1 MTETSVRTYSST
13 LRPPESSA
21 SPGAD
26 PSSVLDVGEDIVRQ
40 HVLHKGKQPGQL
52 RFARDVA
59 LTSYAAYR
67 NIANKAWRWMENMA
81 TTYNTFMRVP
91 VSVPLN

>member
-1 MTETSVRTYSST
+1 M
-13 LRPPESSA
+13 
-21 SPGAD
+21 
-26 PSSVLDVGEDIVRQ
+26 LDVGEDIVRQ
-40 HVLHKGKQPGQL
+40 YVLHKGKPPGQL

-81 TTYNTFMRVP
+81 TTYNTFLRVP

>member
-1 MTETSVRTYSST
+1 MRTYSST
-13 LRPPESSA
+13 LRPPENSA
-21 SPGAD
+21 FPGAN
-26 PSSVLDVGEDIVRQ
+26 PSPVLDVGEDIVRQ
-40 HVLHKGKQPGQL
+40 YVLHKGKPPGQL

-81 TTYNTFMRVP
+81 TTVR
-91 VSVPLN
+91 SCACW

>member
-1 MTETSVRTYSST
+1 
-13 LRPPESSA
+13 
-21 SPGAD
+21 
-26 PSSVLDVGEDIVRQ
+26 VLDVGEDIVRQ
-40 HVLHKGKQPGQL
+40 CVLHKGKPPGQL

-81 TTYNTFMRVP
+81 TMVR
-91 VSVPLN
+91 SCACR